1 MTDNKENDNSTLIIL
16 TIFFSI
22 FLVCVVSVFVFY
34 RIKSLSK
41 NNDDNKPN
49 TINKE
54 ENTNVI
60 YFENNNFMFIISK
73 LEDSNFIE
81 LMMSKNN
88 INEIN
93 NNELLYYLIKVTE
106 SQSQFGKIDNVP
118 INVINDIHKDSLFNN
133 YNFNHDNI
141 VLNNKLLWVYN
152 KNSNI
157 YVKNNIDKDINIIPI
172 FVRLDE
178 INISD
183 SNEYKL
189 SYKYGFKN
197 INDNNIYGSYIDC
210 LNKKN
215 PVYLDNTNNIEVLK
229 QNLNQNYNNIKDK
242 LNTYNYI
249 IEVNNNSYTLKDF
262 YIGN

>member
-1 MTDNKENDNSTLIIL
+1 MIDNKKRTVIIL
-16 TIFFSI
+16 I
-22 FLVCVVSVFVFY
+22 VFIVFILFIHN
-34 RIKSLSK
+34 IKNLT
-41 NNDDNKPN
+41 NNNNGNKTN
-49 TINKE
+49 TIIKE

-60 YFENNNFMFIISK
+60 HLESNNLEVIKSK

-81 LMMSKNN
+81 LMMSKKN

-118 INVINDIHKDSLFNN
+118 YNIIEDIHKDSLFNN
-133 YNFNHDNI
+133 YIFNHDNI

-152 KNSNI
+152 KDSNI
-157 YVKNNIDKDINIIPI
+157 YVKNNADKDINIIPI

-178 INISD
+178 INISN

-210 LNKKN
+210 LNKTN

-229 QNLNQNYNNIKDK
+229 QNLIHNYYNLNDK

-249 IEVNNNSYTLKDF
+249 IEEKNKSLSLKDF
-262 YIGN
+262 YIG

>member
-1 MTDNKENDNSTLIIL
+1 MEYNKENANSTLILL

-22 FLVCVVSVFVFY
+22 FLFLVVGLFVFE
-34 RIKSLSK
+34 RIKDFSTSV
-41 NNDDNKPN
+41 NNQNNN
-49 TINKE
+49 TMNE

-60 YFENNNFMFIISK
+60 YLENNELEVIKSK

-81 LMMSKNN
+81 LMILKNN

-152 KNSNI
+152 RENNI
-157 YVKNNIDKDINIIPI
+157 YVKNNIDREVNIIPI
-172 FVRLDE
+172 FVKLDNV
-178 INISD
+178 INDNNSYI
-183 SNEYKL
+183 L

-197 INDNNIYGSYIDC
+197 IDDNNIYGSYIDC
-210 LNKKN
+210 LNKVN
-215 PVYLDNTNNIEVLK
+215 SVYSYNTNNKEVLK
-229 QNLNQNYNNIKDK
+229 QKLNQNYNNIKDK

-249 IEVNNNSYTLKDF
+249 IEVKNESLTLKDF
-262 YIGN
+262 YIG